1 MRRLLLALWMLS
13 LVAVPLTAQE
23 WTRFRGP
30 NGNGVS
36 QATTVPG
43 AWEET
48 DYNWKVSLPGIG
60 HSSPV
65 VWQDRIYVMSADP
78 EKGTRFL
85 LCISAADG
93 KVVWQQAFDGEPH
106 HLHRFNSYASCTP
119 AVDADFIYVAWSDPE
134 HTYLKAI
141 DHDGQEKWSVDMGE
155 HVTQHGF
162 GTSPMLVDDLVI
174 ISKYQE
180 NPKRPDGG
188 TPGESFVLAVD
199 RKTGTERWR
208 TKRATDSTS
217 YSVPCIRELADGTKE
232 IISCSTAEGIFALDP
247 KTGKQKWNKEVF
259 TMRTVS
265 SPQLVG
271 ELIVGSTGSGGG
283 GNYVVAITPG
293 EKAEEVYRVKTQ
305 APYVPT
311 PVAKGD
317 LLFLWF
323 EGGIVTCV
331 DAKTGE
337 KHWQKRV
344 GGGNYHGSPVV
355 VGDKLYCISEGGEVV
370 VLAADKTFKEYGRM
384 PLGEDSRST
393 PAVSGGRMYLR
404 TYSKLFSIGGKSA

>member
-1 MRRLLLALWMLS
+1 MRRLVPALLLLTLFA
-13 LVAVPLTAQE
+13 APLAAQE

-30 NGNGVS
+30 NGSGVS

-43 AWEET
+43 SWKET
-48 DYNWKVSLPGIG
+48 DYNWKINLPGIG

-85 LCISAADG
+85 LAINAADG
-93 KVVWQQAFDGEPH
+93 KTLWQQEFPGVPH

-119 AVDADFIYVAWSDPE
+119 AVDADFIYVAWSDPG
-134 HTYLKAI
+134 HTLLKAI
-141 DHDGQEKWSVDMGE
+141 DHDGNEKWSVDMGDF
-155 HVTQHGF
+155 VTQHGF
-162 GTSPMLVDDLVI
+162 GTSPMIVDDLVI
-174 ISKYQE
+174 VGKYQE

-199 RKTGTERWR
+199 RLTGKERWR
-208 TKRATDSTS
+208 TPRATDSTS
-217 YSVPCIRELADGTKE
+217 YSVPCIRTLADGTKE
-232 IISCSTAEGIFALDP
+232 IICCSTAEGIFALDP
-247 KTGKQKWNKEVF
+247 KTGKQKWNKAVF

-271 ELIVGSTGSGGG
+271 DLIVGTTGSGGG
-283 GNYVVAITPG
+283 GNYVVAIKP
-293 EKAEEVYRVKTQ
+293 ESDAQEVYRVKTQ

-337 KHWQKRV
+337 KQWQNRV
-344 GGGNYHGSPVV
+344 GGNYHGSPVV
-355 VGDKLYCISEGGEVV
+355 VNDKLYCISEAGEVV
-370 VLAADKTFKEYGRM
+370 VLAAEKTFKEIGRM

-393 PAVSGGRMYLR
+393 PAISGGRMYLR
-404 TYSKLFSIGGKSA
+404 TYSKLFSIGGKST

>member
-1 MRRLLLALWMLS
+1 MRRWLS
-13 LVAVPLTAQE
+13 LVVLLLVASPLCAEE

-36 QATTVPG
+36 SATTIPG
-43 AWEET
+43 QWKES
-48 DYNWKVSLPGIG
+48 DYNWQVNLPGIG

-78 EKGTRFL
+78 DKGTRYL
-85 LCISAADG
+85 LCLAAADG
-93 KVVWQQAFDGEPH
+93 KTIWQQEYPGVPH

-119 AVDADFIYVAWSDPE
+119 AVDEESIYVAWSDPE
-134 HTYLKAI
+134 HTLLKAI
-141 DHDGQEKWSVDMGE
+141 DHDGTEKWSVDMGPW
-155 HVTQHGF
+155 VSQHGF

-174 ISKYQE
+174 IGKYQE

-188 TPGESFVLAVD
+188 QPGESFVLAVD
-199 RKTGTERWR
+199 RKTGEERWR

-217 YSVPCIRELADGTKE
+217 YSVPCIRELKDGSKE
-232 IISCSTAEGIFALDP
+232 LICCSTAEGIFALDP
-247 KTGKQKWNKEVF
+247 KNGKQKWNLEVF
-259 TMRTVS
+259 SMRTVS

-271 ELIVGSTGSGGG
+271 DLVIGSTGSGGG

-331 DAKTGE
+331 DGATGK
-337 KHWQKRV
+337 KHWQQRV
-344 GGGNYHGSPVV
+344 GGNYHGSPVV
-355 VGDKLYCISEGGEVV
+355 VGDKLYCISETGEVV
-370 VLAADKTFKEYGRM
+370 VLAADKTFQEIGRM
-384 PLGEDSRST
+384 QLGEDSRAT

-404 TYSKLFSIGGKSA
+404 TNSKLFSIGGKSA